1 MNTIF
6 RRRVEK
12 EVHNIIQ
19 PFTAKNLRIFIIE
32 KYGTNLIENN
42 TTIGYILSRMDNVE
56 QLPNGE
62 WRVINDWVIV
72 W

>member
-19 PFTAKNLRIFIIE
+19 AFTAKNLRIFIIE
-32 KYGTNLIENN
+32 KKTVKYIIVISMFIILINFLFVS
-42 TTIGYILSRMDNVE
+42 YIYY
-56 QLPNGE
+56 PTY
-62 WRVINDWVIV
+62 IV
-72 W
+72 FSL

>member
-62 WRVINDWVIV
+62 WRVINDRVIV
-72 W
+72 

>member
-32 KYGTNLIENN
+32 KYGTNLVENN

-62 WRVINDWVIV
+62 WRVIND
-72 W
+72 

>member
-12 EVHNIIQ
+12 EVHNITQ
-19 PFTAKNLRIFIIE
+19 PFTAKGLRIFIIE
-32 KYGTNLIENN
+32 KYGTNLVENN

-62 WRVINDWVIV
+62 WRIIND
-72 W
+72 

>member
-19 PFTAKNLRIFIIE
+19 PFTSKNLRIFIIE

-62 WRVINDWVIV
+62 WRVIND
-72 W
+72 

>member
-62 WRVINDWVIV
+62 WRGIND
-72 W
+72 

>member
-1 MNTIF
+1 M
-6 RRRVEK
+6 
-12 EVHNIIQ
+12 HNITQ

-62 WRVINDWVIV
+62 WRVIND
-72 W
+72 

>member
-62 WRVINDWVIV
+62 WRVIND
-72 W
+72 

>member
-12 EVHNIIQ
+12 EVHNITQ

-32 KYGTNLIENN
+32 KYGTNLVGNS
-42 TTIGYILSRMDNVE
+42 TSIGYILSRMDNVE

-62 WRVINDWVIV
+62 WRVIND
-72 W
+72 